1 MAAQHQRRDP
11 AGLLPAV
18 VKTAALVAALGAF
31 LIAAVAAVIVAW
43 SSADVEISLFG
54 WFVIG
59 LGAFVSVLLGAG
71 LMALSFFSARRG
83 FDDRV
88 DRHENEN

>member
-1 MAAQHQRRDP
+1 
-11 AGLLPAV
+11 
-18 VKTAALVAALGAF
+18 VKTAALVAALGAI
-31 LIAAVAAVIVAW
+31 LIGAVVAVIHAW

-54 WFVIG
+54 WIVIG
-59 LGAFVSVLLGAG
+59 LGAFVSIMLGGG

-88 DRHENEN
+88 DQPDLE

>member
-1 MAAQHQRRDP
+1 
-11 AGLLPAV
+11 

-31 LIAAVAAVIVAW
+31 LIAAVVAVIYAW

-54 WFVIG
+54 WIVIG
-59 LGAFVSVLLGAG
+59 LGAFVSVLLGGG

-83 FDDRV
+83 YDDRM
-88 DRHENEN
+88 DAGEPENGPQA